1 MFSSPDSE
9 SSSSEYSQS
18 STTEVSVLPPRPYN
32 ESRLAMSSY
41 EFIGVLSQ
49 ECPNYENCQGEIELW
64 KNLKK
69 NEVFVQCS
77 GDCKECRY
85 STKIATYA
93 TCCVCGYGIVTV
105 STAFLYICNRNL
117 LCIVAGQ
124 FDYAA
129 HIIKSLN
136 TLSLTDMVNITINKE
151 KLI

>member
-1 MFSSPDSE
+1 MFSSPDSQ

-18 STTEVSVLPPRPYN
+18 SSTEESVSPPRPCN
-32 ESRLAMSSY
+32 EPRLARPSY

-105 STAFLYICNRNL
+105 STAFLYIRNRNL
-117 LCIVAGQ
+117 LYIIAGQ

-129 HIIKSLN
+129 LIFKSLGSHA
-136 TLSLTDMVNITINKE
+136 LQKHCCPRRE
-151 KLI
+151 Y